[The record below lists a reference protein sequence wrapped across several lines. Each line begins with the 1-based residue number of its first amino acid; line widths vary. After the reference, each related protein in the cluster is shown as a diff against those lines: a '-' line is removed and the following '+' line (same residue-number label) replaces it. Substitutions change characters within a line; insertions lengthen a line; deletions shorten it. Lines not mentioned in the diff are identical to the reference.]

1 MTDKNYDYVVNS
13 HPRPQLLMEA
23 GAGDYSGETADQP
36 GDGCAD
42 DEGWCG
48 TENRECNTESTLREE
63 MMCVC
68 LVSVSVVSV

>member
-1 MTDKNYDYVVNS
+1 
-13 HPRPQLLMEA
+13 MEA